1 MKRYHLVIESLER
14 RQLLAAHIVIDYSLD
29 SNGFF
34 ADATRRASLQQAADM
49 INERLMD
56 SLNAVTLSG
65 VDSWKMTFEHPATGL
80 TTEIANPTVAT
91 DVIPIYVGARDLGGS
106 VGGLCQSATYIA
118 SGMTPSWRDN
128 IESRGEP
135 GAVSIGKK
143 TDFAPIGASVA
154 FDIDTDWF
162 YGETT
167 SGLTDTKKADF
178 PTVALHEFMHALGL
192 GATGSYFKLYDS
204 AFFTGAKSA
213 ALFGGNVPL
222 EPDGHHW
229 KQGTTYLG
237 YEPVMTPESTTGKRK
252 LPTELDFAA
261 LDDIGWEISPPV
273 RGTISGKL
281 FLDANANGT
290 KDAGE
295 DDAARQAAV
304 FIDVNMNSVL
314 DSNEVPRTVSNDGI
328 YAFTDLAPG
337 TYRICVTWPFFSAW
351 QIKVPSPLPY
361 YDITLAAGE
370 SVIGKEFVITQVD
383 LTPPQVKTVVGPAA
397 GLYRAGQA
405 LRFTA
410 TTSESVIVS
419 GIPTLPLVIG
429 STTRQAAYDAA
440 ASTPTSLVF
449 SYTLQSG
456 DTDTNGIA
464 VGKALVTASGV
475 SIQDAAGNRLLAP
488 IKPPA
493 TALVK
498 VDTAAPK
505 VATVKP
511 PAAKTYLEGQAIDF
525 VVRLSEPVR
534 VSGTPGLPLTVG
546 TTARIAAFAGFVLG
560 TGERSLLFRSV
571 TRAGDVDGDGITL
584 GSSLELGG
592 ATILDAAGN
601 AAVLTLPA
609 VNVRRVFVDAV
620 APSIVAVT
628 SPALDAKGT
637 RLTLRVEFS
646 EPVTVTGKPTL
657 AFTLG
662 GSARQFV
669 FSTGSKGRVVEFSY
683 AVKRTDDMKLPV
695 VVGTS
700 LSLVGGK
707 IRDAAGNA
715 PATLGLPLK
724 PG

>member
-1 MKRYHLVIESLER
+1 MKRYPLAIESLER
-14 RQLLAAHIVIDYSLD
+14 RQLLAAHIVLDYSLD
-29 SNGFF
+29 ANGFF

-56 SLNAVTLSG
+56 SLNAITLSG

-80 TTEIANPTVAT
+80 QTEIANPTVAT
-91 DVIPIYVGARDLGGS
+91 DVIPIYVGARDLGGN
-106 VGGLCQSATYIA
+106 VLGRCQSATYIA

-167 SGLTDTKKADF
+167 SGLTYKKSDF
-178 PTVALHEFMHALGL
+178 LSVALHEFMHALGF

-204 AFFTGAKSA
+204 ACFTGAKSA

-237 YEPVMTPESTTGKRK
+237 YEPVMSPASTSGERT

-314 DSNEVPRTVSNDGI
+314 DSNEVPRTVNNDGI

-337 TYRICVTWPFFSAW
+337 TYRICVTWLLSAW
-351 QIKVPSPLPY
+351 QIKVPSPNAY

-370 SVIGKEFVITQVD
+370 SVTGKDFIMTQAD
-383 LTPPQVKTVVGPAA
+383 LSPPQVKTVVGPAA

-410 TTSESVIVS
+410 TTSERVVVK
-419 GIPTLPLVIG
+419 GVPTLPLVIG

-475 SIQDAAGNRLLAP
+475 SVQDAAGNRLLAP

-493 TALVK
+493 TALVT

-525 VVRLSEPVR
+525 VVTLNEPVR
-534 VSGTPGLPLTVG
+534 VSGTPRLPLTVG
-546 TTARIAAFAGFVLG
+546 TTARIAAFAGFVPG

-571 TRAGDVDGDGITL
+571 TRAGDVDGDGITV
-584 GSSLELGG
+584 GSSLKLGG

-637 RLTLRVEFS
+637 RLMLRVEFS
-646 EPVTVTGKPTL
+646 EPVIVTGKPTL

-662 GSARQFV
+662 GSTRQFV

-700 LSLVGGK
+700 LSLAGGK
-707 IRDAAGNA
+707 IRDTVGNA
-715 PATLGLPLK
+715 PATLRLPLRRT
-724 PG
+724 